1 MAKTATDTTTA
12 PATNDSNNSSLPSC
26 RLCGHT
32 DYFLGDHLV
41 EAHGLSLDAYL
52 KAYPGSPTVSQEAL
66 DMLEKGKKKGV
77 RREGPPADSALSI
90 SLRGFVVP
98 INPDVAESA
107 CLPLPPH
114 YRLPE
119 HGDLAIDIVE
129 ALISIIRGRHTYIFG
144 LPGSGKDA
152 LLHAFSYLTRRPTLI
167 RQVDPN
173 VDIESWLYTREF
185 DEKGTTWKEQELL
198 VALRDGYLTSTGR
211 RIPYTI
217 LITDFDRANKA
228 QAEFLRMILDSI
240 SGRVRGPAGKIYTVF
255 PGTQIVV
262 TANTAGGGDSRGRM
276 VSANVIDGSIL
287 DRFERVFQFHWME
300 WADEGPIVN
309 AKFPMLAQR
318 CPGIFKQVG
327 KATASLRDAIHK
339 ETLYAEF
346 SHRGVCKWLGHAE
359 DIVAM
364 TGKVPKDLPRRAARA
379 FLDGMPDDET
389 RLQAQRLIDPH
400 IKGGVVG
407 VRESDASSDPLGGF

>member
-1 MAKTATDTTTA
+1 
-12 PATNDSNNSSLPSC
+12 
-26 RLCGHT
+26 
-32 DYFLGDHLV
+32 LGDHLLEV
-41 EAHGLSLDAYL
+41 HGLTLDGYL
-52 KAYPGSPTVSQEAL
+52 KAYPGSPTVSQEAMGL
-66 DMLEKGKKKGV
+66 FDKERAKGV
-77 RREGPPADSALSI
+77 RREGPPPDTSLSV
-90 SLRGFVVP
+90 SLRGFDVP
-98 INPDVAESA
+98 VNPDVDVAD
-107 CLPLPPH
+107 CLPLPDH
-114 YRLPE
+114 YRFPE
-119 HGDLAIDIVE
+119 HGDLAVDIVE

-185 DEKGTTWKEQELL
+185 DDHGTAWKEQELL
-198 VALRDGYLTSTGR
+198 LALRDGYLTSTGR
-211 RIPYTI
+211 RLPYTI

-262 TANTAGGGDSRGRM
+262 TANTAGGGDTRGRM

-300 WADEGPIVN
+300 WKDEEPIVK
-309 AKFPMLAQR
+309 AKFPFLAQR
-318 CPGIFKQVG
+318 CPGMFQQVG
-327 KATASLRDAIHK
+327 KATGSLRDAVYK

-359 DIVAM
+359 DIIAM
-364 TGKVPKDLPRRAARA
+364 TGSVPKNLPSRAARA

-407 VRESDASSDPLGGF
+407 VDDASGASSDPLGGFGG